1 MALLSEKLRQIQ
13 DNFSQSLGTIIRKRN
28 QKIKEVVT
36 RQDQEKIKNLLDK
49 LK

>member
-13 DNFSQSLGTIIRKRN
+13 DNFSQSLSTIIRQRN
-28 QKIKEVVT
+28 QKIKEVVA